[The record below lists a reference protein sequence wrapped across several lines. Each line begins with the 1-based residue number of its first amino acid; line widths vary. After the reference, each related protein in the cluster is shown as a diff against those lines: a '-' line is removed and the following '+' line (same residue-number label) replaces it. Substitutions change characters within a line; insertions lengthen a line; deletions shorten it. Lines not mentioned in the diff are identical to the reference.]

1 MKTEKKKPVKEEAFG
16 ATGALNQVFA
26 VQKPYSGCQLT
37 SLVKPIDPLVGLGGS
52 KVLPDK
58 VHSVYPT
65 KDLADKAANALF
77 LEFQKSEKALEEKK
91 HMTAEKIKKTMDE
104 LEKKRKT
111 HVDMIKENPKES
123 QKHRGKVAELAHQI
137 DELVNTLEKIEKS
150 KKNLDEKEKEDKK
163 ELKEALKKVF
173 GKKKI
178 KEALTKK
185 AKLSS
190 AEYQKEKKK
199 EDFKAS
205 DWKWNKEED
214 LYNRKK

>member
-37 SLVKPIDPLVGLGGS
+37 SLVKPIDPLLGVGAGHEIA
-52 KVLPDK
+52 PEK
-58 VHSVYPT
+58 VHAVYPT
-65 KDLADKAANALF
+65 KDLADKAADALF

-111 HVDMIKENPKES
+111 HVDMIKENPKDS

-150 KKNLDEKEKEDKK
+150 KKNLDEKNKGDKK

-173 GKKKI
+173 AKKKI

-185 AKLSS
+185 DKLSS

-199 EDFKAS
+199 ADFKAS

-214 LYNRKK
+214 LYNKK